1 MEYVVLCCLDKTV
14 TVPGVC
20 QVAILILSQVLEFS
34 DSSITD
40 SQSWEYLTRKGL
52 WCMSVALGHCI
63 LWSPYV
69 GVPVPGKYSVN
80 RYFGSAGPCYTRNT
94 TCFEQLYEK
103 APYKNWTLLLLLRP
117 PTETKLHMQYL
128 SAGPGISVCLSLF
141 ITYKLFILNIMMDI
155 RMP

>member
-52 WCMSVALGHCI
+52 
-63 LWSPYV
+63 
-69 GVPVPGKYSVN
+69 
-80 RYFGSAGPCYTRNT
+80 
-94 TCFEQLYEK
+94 
-103 APYKNWTLLLLLRP
+103 
-117 PTETKLHMQYL
+117 
-128 SAGPGISVCLSLF
+128 
-141 ITYKLFILNIMMDI
+141 
-155 RMP
+155 